1 LLFYTSKGEKS
12 LVGNKYDTMPKTDII
27 KFQEAE
33 KFYASF
39 LNYTQCHF
47 IDIAEKGIFDI
58 ESFANKIK
66 MVWHEIRHNRRFLLY
81 AHSCAKPGNDS
92 NYIVS
97 HSVSSS
103 ITSMIIGTYFKFP
116 NHRLMEVGIAALLH
130 DLGMLKLSP
139 EAYLTGRVLT
149 ADEKKIIRTHPIHGF
164 KILQSIK
171 CPTNINLGVLDH
183 HEREDGSGYPRKLS
197 GNDISLY
204 AKIISVASSYEA
216 LCAKR
221 LYKESKDRHTGI
233 LELLKNEEKHY
244 NDTIVKALA
253 VSLSI
258 YPIGLSVLL
267 SDGQK
272 AQVIDIDPFDPYFPQ
287 VKILE
292 YPKNNGEIKLI
303 QTSKEGISIARPLTN
318 EEIIKE
324 KEL

>member
-1 LLFYTSKGEKS
+1 MSK
-12 LVGNKYDTMPKTDII
+12 NDIAKI
-27 KFQEAE
+27 QEAE

-58 ESFANKIK
+58 ESFADRIK
-66 MVWHEIRHNRRFLLY
+66 LVWHEIRHNRRFLLY
-81 AHSCAKPGNDS
+81 AHACAKPVNDA

-97 HSVSSS
+97 HSVSTS
-103 ITSMIIGTYFKFP
+103 ITSMIIGTHFKLP

-130 DLGMLKLSP
+130 DLGMLKLNP

-149 ADEKKIIRTHPIHGF
+149 ADEKKVIRTHPIHSF

-171 CPTNINLGVLDH
+171 CPVNISLGVLEH
-183 HEREDGSGYPRKLS
+183 HERENGSGYPQKLS
-197 GNDISLY
+197 GNNISLY

-233 LELLKNEEKHY
+233 LELLKNEEKY
-244 NDTIVKALA
+244 YDDTIVKALA
-253 VSLSI
+253 ASLSV

-267 SDGQK
+267 SNGQK
-272 AQVIDIDPFDPYFPQ
+272 AQVIDNDSFSPYFPQ
-287 VKILE
+287 VKVLE
-292 YPKNNGEIKLI
+292 NKKNNDEIKLI
-303 QTSKEGISIARPLTN
+303 QTSKDGISISRPLTN

-324 KEL
+324 KELW